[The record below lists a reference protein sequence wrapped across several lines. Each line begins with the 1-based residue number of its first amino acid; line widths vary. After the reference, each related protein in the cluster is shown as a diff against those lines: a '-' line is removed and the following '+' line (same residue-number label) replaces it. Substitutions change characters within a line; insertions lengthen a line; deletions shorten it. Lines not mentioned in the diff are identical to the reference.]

1 MIARVLYVVLCLA
14 AIAGLFNEIGTVAHL
29 ILVFLII
36 SPILARLL
44 TLLVTWLR
52 QGFPRSERP
61 GPAPND
67 YLLAHDPL
75 RRAKRPRPRQPVSA
89 DLFVIVAGA
98 VMAVVSVWGFV
109 QSAQSA
115 THGPSWFIFP
125 LFWGV
130 FDLLL
135 PFIRKD

>member
-1 MIARVLYVVLCLA
+1 MIARALYVLLCLA
-14 AIAGLFNEIGTVAHL
+14 AIAGLFNEIGATGHL
-29 ILVFLII
+29 ILVFLVI

-44 TLLVTWLR
+44 NLLIVWLR
-52 QGFPRSERP
+52 QGFSRSERP
-61 GPAPND
+61 DAASND
-67 YLLAHDPL
+67 YLLEHDL
-75 RRAKRPRPRQPVSA
+75 RRRAKRPQPRQSVSA
-89 DLFVIVAGA
+89 DLFIIVAGA

-130 FDLLL
+130 FDLFL
-135 PFIRKD
+135 PFIRRA